1 MTLPPLPSFSA
12 QAEEITPADIRCV
25 ALTLLDRHGSQALAW
40 AHLAA
45 EDMKARG
52 AAAGEC
58 AWRIVCWEVMDA
70 LKGRIALDSDVVVH

>member
-1 MTLPPLPSFSA
+1 MSLPCLPSFSA
-12 QAEEITPADIRCV
+12 RAEEITPADIRCV
-25 ALTLLDRHGSQALAW
+25 ALTLVDRHGEQALAW

-70 LKGRIALDSDVVVH
+70 LQGRIAPDAHVIVH